1 MRQALFQPGSIGR
14 TELKNRIIYSS
25 MLLRSSDG
33 RGHFSDAAVQSLLMR
48 AEHGAG
54 LITVPGL
61 VSRPAADAAYG
72 LSASIAEDSFIPH
85 LKGIVDGIHAAGAK
99 AMAQMGAR
107 GTRMAE
113 GVRTV
118 APSAM
123 RFAYEDAVPH
133 ALTIEEIQIYIRE
146 FELAARRAAEAGFDL
161 LELHACTGKLVS
173 MFMSPYSNRRTDEY
187 GGSTENRARFAR
199 ELLEAM
205 KRGAGRNMP
214 VVVRMTVDDLLGDL
228 GLQVDEGCRIISILD
243 RAGADAFHVL
253 GGTQEKLWNISAGY
267 FQPEGVFGPL
277 LAEVRRVTQK
287 PLIGMGKLGRPEL
300 AESFL
305 QKGLADFIA
314 LGRPL
319 LADPLWVEK
328 VRSGDEAHIRSCIGC
343 VNCLS
348 FASRKDITP
357 FGVSCTVNPGV
368 LREPAYAVLPPA
380 RNPRRIM
387 VIGGGPAGM
396 TAAATLA
403 RRGHCVELY
412 EKETETGGQWL
423 TASHAPYKGAYRTLV
438 PMLRRDMDEAGVH
451 VFCNTPVDASLL
463 KERRPDLVVLA
474 TGAVPQGLPPV
485 RRPEN
490 DGPRIVQGN
499 DVIMGR
505 AGDCGGR
512 VVVVG
517 GRYVGM
523 EAALV
528 LAGEG
533 RDVSVIDLE
542 DIAHGTNPR
551 LGGKYVSMLAEAGV
565 KMYPRTPLL
574 EITRRGAAVSFCNAF
589 VELPADTVV
598 LAVGVRPAVD
608 LVPVLEAEG
617 IPYRRI
623 GDCRNIGDALYAIRE
638 GADLG
643 REL

>member
-1 MRQALFQPGSIGR
+1 
-14 TELKNRIIYSS
+14 
-25 MLLRSSDG
+25 
-33 RGHFSDAAVQSLLMR
+33 
-48 AEHGAG
+48 
-54 LITVPGL
+54 
-61 VSRPAADAAYG
+61 
-72 LSASIAEDSFIPH
+72 
-85 LKGIVDGIHAAGAK
+85 
-99 AMAQMGAR
+99 
-107 GTRMAE
+107 
-113 GVRTV
+113 
-118 APSAM
+118 
-123 RFAYEDAVPH
+123 
-133 ALTIEEIQIYIRE
+133 
-146 FELAARRAAEAGFDL
+146 
-161 LELHACTGKLVS
+161 
-173 MFMSPYSNRRTDEY
+173 
-187 GGSTENRARFAR
+187 
-199 ELLEAM
+199 
-205 KRGAGRNMP
+205 MP

-412 EKETETGGQWL
+412 EKEAETGGQWL

-533 RDVSVIDLE
+533 RDVSVIDME

-617 IPYRRI
+617 VPYRRI